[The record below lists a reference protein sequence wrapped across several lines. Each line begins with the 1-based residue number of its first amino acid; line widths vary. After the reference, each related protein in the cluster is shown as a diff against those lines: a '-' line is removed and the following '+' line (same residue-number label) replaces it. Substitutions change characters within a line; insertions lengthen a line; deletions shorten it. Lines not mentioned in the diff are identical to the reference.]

1 MPSEPHH
8 DWDSYWPQLVRRP
21 GAQRVG
27 DAEREQVTAELADHH
42 VAGRLTIE
50 ELRTRCELALA
61 ARTRADLDRLTAD
74 LPRNQA
80 GTEVLPWL
88 ARPPGP
94 FPGTRFAGFWARAG
108 GFWLDSVALVAANAA
123 LSIPAGGA
131 HLGLLLWLSPV
142 AYFVG
147 FWGSAGRTPG
157 MWIAGVRVV
166 REEDGGRL
174 GFRRSLLRLVGYL
187 VDMTTAGAGF
197 VWAAVDRRRQ
207 GWHDKIAGSLVLR
220 SR

>member
-1 MPSEPHH
+1 MPREPWQ
-8 DWDSYWPQLVRRP
+8 DWYSQWPHLGQRP
-21 GAQRVG
+21 GTQRVG

-42 VAGRLTIE
+42 VAGRLTTE

-61 ARTRADLDRLTAD
+61 ARTRADLERLTAD
-74 LPRNQA
+74 LPRTQVGPPA
-80 GTEVLPWL
+80 LSWL
-88 ARPPGP
+88 GRPQGP

-108 GFWLDSVALVAANAA
+108 ALWIDSVALVAGNVA
-123 LSIPAGGA
+123 LTMPADGA
-131 HLGLLLWLSPV
+131 HLGFLLWLSPV

-157 MWIAGVRVV
+157 MWIAGVQVV

-174 GFRRSLLRLVGYL
+174 GFRRSLLRLAGYF
-187 VDMTTAGAGF
+187 VDLTSVGAGF
-197 VWAAVDRRRQ
+197 AWAAVDRRRQ

>member
-1 MPSEPHH
+1 MPSEPRQ
-8 DWDSYWPQLVRRP
+8 DWDSHWPYLGQRP
-21 GAQRVG
+21 GSQRVG
-27 DAEREQVTAELADHH
+27 DAEREQVTQELADHH
-42 VAGRLTIE
+42 VAGRLTTE
-50 ELRTRCELALA
+50 ELRARCALALA

-74 LPRNQA
+74 LP
-80 GTEVLPWL
+80 GTRDGPAALAWL
-88 ARPPGP
+88 GRPEGP

-108 GFWLDSVALVAANAA
+108 ALWLDSVALVAANVA
-123 LSIPAGGA
+123 LTTPADGA
-131 HLGLLLWLSPV
+131 HLGFLLWLSPV

-174 GFRRSLLRLVGYL
+174 GFRRSLLRLAGYL
-187 VDMTTAGAGF
+187 VDLTSAGAGF

-207 GWHDKIAGSLVLR
+207 GLHDKIAGSLVLR

>member
-8 DWDSYWPQLVRRP
+8 ESDSYWPQLGRRP
-21 GAQRVG
+21 AAQRVG
-27 DAEREQVTAELADHH
+27 DAERDAVTAELAEHH
-42 VAGRLTIE
+42 VAGRLTTE

-61 ARTRADLDRLTAD
+61 ARTRAELDRLTAD
-74 LPRNQA
+74 LPRNQPGPEA
-80 GTEVLPWL
+80 LSWL

-108 GFWLDSVALVAANAA
+108 GLWLDGVALIAGNAA
-123 LSIPAGGA
+123 LSIPAAGA
-131 HLGLLLWLSPV
+131 HLGPLLWLSPV

-174 GFRRSLLRLVGYL
+174 GFRRSLLRLAGYL

-197 VWAAVDRRRQ
+197 LWAAVDRRRQ

>member
-1 MPSEPHH
+1 MPTDPRQ
-8 DWDSYWPQLVRRP
+8 DWDSYWPQLGRRP
-21 GAQRVG
+21 GTQRVG
-27 DAEREQVTAELADHH
+27 DVEREQVTAQLADHH
-42 VAGRLTIE
+42 VAGRLTTE
-50 ELRTRCELALA
+50 ELRTRCELALV

-74 LPRNQA
+74 LPRKQA
-80 GTEVLPWL
+80 GPEVLSWL
-88 ARPPGP
+88 ARPEGP

-108 GFWLDSVALVAANAA
+108 ALWLDTVALGAEYAA
-123 LSIPAGGA
+123 LGTPAAGA
-131 HLGLLLWLSPV
+131 HLGYLLWLSPV

-174 GFRRSLLRLVGYL
+174 GFRRSLLRIAGYL
-187 VDMTTAGAGF
+187 VDVTTVGAGF
-197 VWAAVDRRRQ
+197 FWAAVDRRRQ

>member
-1 MPSEPHH
+1 MPSEPRYE
-8 DWDSYWPQLVRRP
+8 WNANWPQLGRRV

-27 DAEREQVTAELADHH
+27 DAEREEVTAELAEHH
-42 VAGRLTIE
+42 VAGRLSTE

-74 LPRNQA
+74 LPRNQPGPVA
-80 GTEVLPWL
+80 LSWL

-108 GFWLDSVALVAANAA
+108 ALWLDSVALVAGNAA
-123 LSIPAGGA
+123 LSIPADGA
-131 HLGLLLWLSPV
+131 HLGILLWLSPV
-142 AYFVG
+142 AYFTG

-174 GFRRSLLRLVGYL
+174 GFRRSLLRLAGYL
-187 VDMTTAGAGF
+187 VDMTTVGAGF
-197 VWAAVDRRRQ
+197 LWAAVDRRRQ
-207 GWHDKIAGSLVLR
+207 GWHDKIAGSVVLG